1 MWERVWEYAAME
13 ERRNVEDPSPPLY
26 FVYSSLMLCHLF
38 YGLAYPGPKTDPNE
52 YNHICKLQ
60 ILLSKI

>member
-1 MWERVWEYAAME
+1 MWERVWECAAME
-13 ERRNVEDPSPPLY
+13 ERTNVEDPSPPLY
-26 FVYSSLMLCHLF
+26 FVSSSLTLCGLLC
-38 YGLAYPGPKTDPNE
+38 GLAYPGPKMDRNE